1 MNQIPTNPWHFPP
14 GILLITLFF
23 ICILGESEPICHETA
38 ALSPGNIAHNAIFIC
53 IFGESEPI
61 YHETVALSP
70 GTKAVRQIYQKILL
84 TPPPKYPPSIF
95 PVHFIT
101 RNVAQVTVTNSQRW
115 QTTREKICKNVE
127 FVETK
132 NKNRT
137 RFGVCP
143 HTTRKQVLFYYN
155 KESIPLAPS
164 YRPLSIS
171 HQTAV
176 HSASRIKHL
185 PLGILPPAEV
195 QSLPVQSPPS
205 PVTAITAST
214 VIAKFSLCPR
224 PCLRQ
229 KLCWQQKFCCRQR
242 PCRLLQT

>member
-1 MNQIPTNPWHFPP
+1 MPRFRNYPLVHKRPTMAND
-14 GILLITLFF
+14 T
-23 ICILGESEPICHETA
+23 E
-38 ALSPGNIAHNAIFIC
+38 N
-53 IFGESEPI
+53 
-61 YHETVALSP
+61 
-70 GTKAVRQIYQKILL
+70 R
-84 TPPPKYPPSIF
+84 
-95 PVHFIT
+95 
-101 RNVAQVTVTNSQRW
+101 
-115 QTTREKICKNVE
+115 ICKNVK

-195 QSLPVQSPPS
+195 QSLPAQSLLSPAIAKSSHCQVQSPQSLPAQSLPTQSPQSLPTQSPPS
-205 PVTAITAST
+205 TVT
-214 VIAKFSLCPR
+214 AKFSLCPR

-242 PCRLLQT
+242 PCRLLPT

>member
-1 MNQIPTNPWHFPP
+1 M
-14 GILLITLFF
+14 
-23 ICILGESEPICHETA
+23 
-38 ALSPGNIAHNAIFIC
+38 
-53 IFGESEPI
+53 
-61 YHETVALSP
+61 
-70 GTKAVRQIYQKILL
+70 
-84 TPPPKYPPSIF
+84 
-95 PVHFIT
+95 
-101 RNVAQVTVTNSQRW
+101 
-115 QTTREKICKNVE
+115 
-127 FVETK
+127 ETK

-195 QSLPVQSPPS
+195 QSLPAQSLPS
-205 PVTAITAST
+205 PVTAITASP
-214 VIAKFSLCPR
+214 VIANTVTAVTANTITAEPCHCKVRSLPGSAFVR
-224 PCLRQ
+224 DLVSVRSFAAGRGIVA
-229 KLCWQQKFCCRQR
+229 FCGLEPFIEISGRNHPAGAVEYR
-242 PCRLLQT
+242 TDFDTELHYLSHTGK

>member
-1 MNQIPTNPWHFPP
+1 M
-14 GILLITLFF
+14 
-23 ICILGESEPICHETA
+23 
-38 ALSPGNIAHNAIFIC
+38 
-53 IFGESEPI
+53 
-61 YHETVALSP
+61 
-70 GTKAVRQIYQKILL
+70 
-84 TPPPKYPPSIF
+84 
-95 PVHFIT
+95 
-101 RNVAQVTVTNSQRW
+101 
-115 QTTREKICKNVE
+115 
-127 FVETK
+127 ETK

-195 QSLPVQSPPS
+195 QSLPAQSLLSPAIAKSSHCQVQSPQSLPAQSLPTQSPQSLPTQSPPS
-205 PVTAITAST
+205 TVT
-214 VIAKFSLCPR
+214 AKFSLCPR

-242 PCRLLQT
+242 PCRLLPT